1 MKKTMHGFKLNR
13 SQEVSE
19 LKATAH
25 IFEHQ
30 KSGAELMYLECDDSN
45 KVFCAT
51 FMTLPE
57 DSTGCPHI
65 LEHSVLNGSRNFPS
79 KNTFNELLK
88 GSLHTFINAMTGAD
102 MTFYPIASTNQKD
115 FQNLMRT
122 YLDAVFFPNVRT
134 DKRIF
139 LQEGWHYELES
150 PEAELGIRGVV
161 YNEMKGAYSNPERS
175 LGYANEQ
182 AQFPDSPYG
191 YESGGDPEVIPQLS
205 YENFIAFLD
214 KYYHPTNCKLFL
226 YGDLNL
232 EESLALI
239 DNEYLSQ
246 FDKAPACE
254 LPALQKPFE
263 QTKRVHKYYPID
275 QDRSTEGLWYLSL
288 NFTFGHI
295 SDYYKTYAFA
305 MLADFLLN
313 SSASSLKIL
322 IQNSGLAE
330 ESSCYVATTCL
341 QPTMSMTFKH
351 VKQENLEKLEALVR
365 GELKRLAT
373 EGFDKKLLE
382 ASIAHLEFY
391 LREAQSRMPKGLIHQ
406 WAMAESWQ
414 MGFDPIKAIAFEAL
428 LVEIKRGLTE
438 PYYEQLVQEALLD
451 NTHSSV
457 VVLEPKPGM
466 NIELEAK
473 LKQELADYK
482 AGLSSTELQELVKQT
497 ADLLAYQNTPDK
509 LEDLQK
515 IPVLS
520 LSDIDP
526 KQEEIPREIQ
536 FKDNYRL
543 LRHPQP
549 TNGIAYLKLYF
560 DLSHASEEDLP
571 WLKLYTSLMGLLDTE
586 NHGFADLSN
595 EIDIHTGDINL
606 ALSFLSDYND
616 PDLIH
621 KKMVLSGKAVKNRYS
636 RLLELMSEY
645 ARRPI
650 FTDIPRIKTLIR
662 QNKVNWESYILQ
674 AGMNVAST
682 RMLMPLSQLHHFVD
696 LTSGLS
702 YFHFLC
708 DLEKD
713 LDARMP
719 EIVKNMQTIKDA
731 YFTRRDLLISLTA
744 DEDILDSLV
753 SPLDSFSS
761 DIPLLEPEQLE
772 LVFVGKEVNEA
783 IVAPV
788 KVQYVAKGGNF
799 FRKGFSF
806 TGKLWVLR
814 NLLHNDFLYKEI
826 RMKGGAYGFT
836 CSFTTAGHQYFA
848 SYQDPNLVET
858 LDVYDRVADY
868 LRNYEGSEDE
878 ILRCIIGTIAA
889 LDHPLSPEL
898 KGNRST
904 EDYITGFSHADR
916 QQIRTEILDTKPE
929 DIRSFAPMIES
940 LMEKNHFAVF
950 GSEQKIADNKAIFD
964 VITPV
969 FKA

>member
-1 MKKTMHGFKLNR
+1 MKKSMHGFELTR
-13 SQEVSE
+13 SQEIAE
-19 LKATAH
+19 IKATAH
-25 IFEHQ
+25 FFAHR
-30 KSGAELMYLECDDSN
+30 KSGAEIMYLECDDAN
-45 KVFCAT
+45 KVFCIT
-51 FMTLPE
+51 FMTVPE

-150 PEAELGIRGVV
+150 PEAELGVRGVV
-161 YNEMKGAYSNPERS
+161 YNEMKGAYSSPER
-175 LGYANEQ
+175 LIGFYNEQ

-205 YENFIAFLD
+205 YEKFIAFWE
-214 KYYHPTNCKLFL
+214 KYYHPSNSKIFL
-226 YGDLNL
+226 YGDLDI
-232 EESLALI
+232 EENLALI
-239 DNEYLSQ
+239 NNEYLSQ
-246 FDKAPACE
+246 FDQAPACE
-254 LPALQKPFE
+254 RPALQKPFE
-263 QTKRVHKYYPID
+263 QTKRVHKFYPID

-288 NFTFGHI
+288 NFSYGHI
-295 SDYYKTYAFA
+295 SDYYQTYAFA
-305 MLADFLLN
+305 LLADFLLN
-313 SSASSLKIL
+313 STASPLKIL
-322 IQNSGLAE
+322 VQNSGLAE
-330 ESSCYVATTCL
+330 ESSSYVATTCL

-351 VKQENLEKLEALVR
+351 VKKENLEKLEALVM
-365 GELKRLAT
+365 GELRRLAT

-382 ASIAHLEFY
+382 ASIAHVEFQ

-406 WAMAESWQ
+406 WVMAESWQ
-414 MGFDPIKAIAFEAL
+414 MGYDPIKAIAFEAL
-428 LVEIKRGLTE
+428 LVELKRGLTE
-438 PYYEQLVQEALLD
+438 PYYEKLVQEALLD
-451 NTHSSV
+451 NPHSSV

-473 LKQELADYK
+473 LIKELADYK
-482 AGLSSTELQELVKQT
+482 AGLSSAELQELVKQT
-497 ADLLAYQNTPDK
+497 QDLLEYQNTPDNP
-509 LEDLQK
+509 EDLQK

-520 LSDIDP
+520 LEDIDP

-536 FKDNYRL
+536 FRDNYRL
-543 LRHPQP
+543 LRHPLP

-560 DLSHASEEDLP
+560 DLSHASEEDMP
-571 WLKLYTSLMGLLDTE
+571 WLKLYCSLMGLLDTE
-586 NHGFADLSN
+586 NHSFADLSN
-595 EIDIHTGDINL
+595 EIDINTGDISL
-606 ALSFLSDYND
+606 GLSFLSDYDD

-621 KKMVLSGKAVKNRYS
+621 KFMVLSGKAVKAKYPRM
-636 RLLELMSEY
+636 LELMKDY
-645 ARRPI
+645 AHLPV
-650 FTDIPRIKTLIR
+650 FTDTQRIKTLIR
-662 QNKVNWESYILQ
+662 QSKANWESYILQ
-674 AGMNVAST
+674 SGMSVAYT
-682 RMLMPLSQLHHFVD
+682 RMLLPLSQLHHFND
-696 LTSGLS
+696 LTGGLS

-708 DLEKD
+708 DLEKN

-719 EIVKNMQTIKDA
+719 EILKNMQTIKDA

-744 DEDILDSLV
+744 EAEMLDELIPALDE
-753 SPLDSFSS
+753 FSS
-761 DIPLLEPEQLE
+761 SIPLLEPEKLD

-783 IVAPV
+783 ISAPV
-788 KVQYVAKGGNF
+788 KVQFVAKGGNF

-848 SYQDPNLVET
+848 SYRDPNLVET
-858 LDVYDRVADY
+858 LDVYDQVAEY
-868 LRNYEGSEDE
+868 LRHYEGSEDE

-889 LDHPLSPEL
+889 LDYPLSPEL
-898 KGNRST
+898 KGSRST
-904 EDYITGFSHADR
+904 EDYITGFSYADR
-916 QQIRTEILDTKPE
+916 QQIRSEVLDTKPE
-929 DIRSFAPMIES
+929 DIKSFAPMIES
-940 LMEKNHFAVF
+940 LMEKNHYAVF
-950 GSEQKIADNKAIFD
+950 GSEQKIMENKAIFD